1 MNLKAVTAIFKRN
14 LAAYFGSPSGYLFIC
29 AFVLVSGL
37 SAFWPHEFFNS
48 NLANLDQLNKLLPL
62 IMLGFV
68 PAITMGVWADERRQG
83 TDELLLTLPNGDL
96 EVVLGKYLGAV
107 AIFTISLLFSL
118 TNVVV
123 LMTLG
128 EPDIGLLLSTYAGY
142 WFVGLA
148 MLAIGIVASFLSA
161 NLTVAFVLGVA
172 FNAPLVLLSSADV
185 FMAEAEWIRSFK
197 DWSIHAN
204 FLDFSRGVLSLSSIS
219 FFLGLACIMLYL
231 CSVLIGKRHWSAVQG
246 RAFHYW
252 SRAVATAVVAFSVT
266 FFLRDHDL
274 RGDVSSEGLS
284 SLSDKSLELLEKL
297 DRNVEVEAFVSP
309 ELELPETYV
318 QTRLNLLTTLDE
330 LQKRSGGK
338 VKVRVHETESFK
350 KEATVAEQRYG
361 IEAQN
366 IFVKERGRNQDYRV
380 YLGLAFKSG
389 VDDKL
394 VVPFLDK
401 GIPVEYELM
410 RSIATLAGQSGRK
423 KIGVFSTEAP
433 IMGINPMSDPMGM
446 GFNMG
451 GGSPPYQFI
460 TELRKQYDVQ
470 NVAAGVIKKGAYDA
484 LVVVQPSTLN
494 DEKLGNLITAIENGV
509 PTVIFED
516 PLPLLDGRITGTYDP
531 LRNEQ
536 SGGPGQPPSPSKKKG
551 DISRLWHLLGVHF
564 NYDPATRAKAIQKE
578 VNEMGARLNELPP
591 GFQSLLTGLGFHAKR
606 SDLERKINALVA
618 KANGSQKINESDW
631 KGVTTAFD
639 AVRDSVND
647 LNYRHPLRKFVQ
659 ENLVA
664 SVKGRLE
671 MLEKRVVWDD
681 YNPFPKIEKPTEG
694 FPNEFVYVGGS
705 EGVSFADHDSTA
717 GLQHIL
723 LTCPGSL
730 HDAKVKNLKFTPLL
744 RVAGKNS
751 GFTNSAEFWNTSFF
765 GQREGFNPN
774 RTTTLERG
782 HHVLAAKITGKIKP
796 KGDSNATNFL
806 DVTLVADSDVLGDP
820 FFNIRN
826 RGAHADFP
834 LDVDNVTFVLNLIDE
849 LAKDNRF
856 IEIRARRKRHRTLS
870 AFEDSIAE
878 SREKAREAVK
888 EQQDNFRDTLK
899 REQDKMNARLAEL
912 QQRKENMDQRQFD
925 RMLRSSVAQLQQVL
939 ATKQRQMEQDM
950 EAKIKKA
957 DNEMQLAIREQE
969 NAAKLK
975 AVFLP
980 PILPLCIAIFVYRR
994 KRRLELEGAEA
1005 SRVITS

>member
-1 MNLKAVTAIFKRN
+1 MNLKAVKAIFKRN

-48 NLANLDQLNKLLPL
+48 NLANLDQLNKVLPL
-62 IMLGFV
+62 IMLGFI

-83 TDELLLTLPNGDL
+83 TDELLLTLPNGDI

-118 TNVVV
+118 TNVIV

-128 EPDIGLLLSTYAGY
+128 EPDVGLLLSTYAGY

-148 MLAIGIVASFLSA
+148 MLAVGIVASFLSA

-219 FFLGLACIMLYL
+219 FFLGLVSVMLYL
-231 CSVLIGKRHWSAVQG
+231 CSVLIGKRHWAAIEG
-246 RAFHYW
+246 RSKHYFGRTL
-252 SRAVATAVVAFSVT
+252 SIAIIAFSVT

-284 SLSDKSLELLEKL
+284 SLSEKSLALLNEL

-350 KEATVAEQRYG
+350 KEATVAEQRFG

-366 IFVKERGRNQDYRV
+366 IFVSERGRNQDYRV

-410 RSIATLAGQSGRK
+410 RSIATLAGEKGRK
-423 KIGVFSTEAP
+423 KIGIFTTDAP
-433 IMGINPMSDPMGM
+433 IMGISPMMDPMGM

-451 GGSPPYQFI
+451 GGTPPYQFI

-470 NVAAGVIKKGAYDA
+470 NVDGGTIKKGDYDA
-484 LVVVQPSTLN
+484 LIVVQPSALN
-494 DEKLGNLITAIENGV
+494 NEKMGDLIRAIRNGV

-531 LRNEQ
+531 IRNNQ
-536 SGGPGQPPSPSKKKG
+536 GGGPGQPPPQPKEKG
-551 DISRLWHLLGVHF
+551 DIGKLWDVLGVHF
-564 NYDPATRAKAIQKE
+564 NYDPVARTKAIQRE
-578 VNEMGARLNELPP
+578 VSEMTGRLNGLHPS
-591 GFQSLLTGLGFHAKR
+591 FKNLLGGLGFNPKR
-606 SDLERKINALVA
+606 ADLDRKVNALVA
-618 KANGSQKINESDW
+618 KANGSQAITDADW
-631 KGVTTAFD
+631 KGITSAID
-639 AVRDSVND
+639 GVRDSVND
-647 LNYRHPLRKFVQ
+647 LDYRHPLRKFVQ
-659 ENLVA
+659 ETLVA
-664 SVKGRLE
+664 PIKTKLE
-671 MLEKRVVWDD
+671 ILEKRVVWDD

-694 FPNEFVYVGGS
+694 FPNEFVYVGGA
-705 EGVSFADHDSTA
+705 EGISFAKHPTTT
-717 GLQHIL
+717 GLQHVL

-730 HDAKVKNLKFTPLL
+730 YKAKKNNLKFTPLL

-751 GFTNSAEFWNTSFF
+751 GFTNSAEFWQTSLM
-765 GQREGFNPN
+765 GQREGFNAN
-774 RTTTLERG
+774 RTTVLDRSN
-782 HHVLAAKITGKIKP
+782 HVLATKITGKLSP
-796 KGDSNATNFL
+796 TNDSNASNFI
-806 DVTLVADSDVLGDP
+806 DVTLVADSDIVGDP
-820 FFNIRN
+820 FFDIRN
-826 RGAHADFP
+826 RGAHEDFP

-849 LAKDNRF
+849 LTKDDRF
-856 IEIRARRKRHRTLS
+856 IDIRARRIRHRTLS
-870 AFEDSIAE
+870 AFEESIAE
-878 SREKAREAVK
+878 SREQARQAAK
-888 EQQDNFRDTLK
+888 EQKDNFNEMLRK
-899 REQDKMNARLAEL
+899 EQDKINTRLAEL
-912 QQRKENMDQRQFD
+912 QQRKENMDQRQFE
-925 RMLRSSVAQLQQVL
+925 RMLNSSMAQLQQVL
-939 ATKQRQMEQDM
+939 ATKQRQMQQDM
-950 EAKIKKA
+950 EAEIKQAENK
-957 DNEMQLAIREQE
+957 MQLAIREQE
-969 NAAKLK
+969 NSTKLI

-980 PILPLCIAIFVYRR
+980 PILPLCIAIYVYRL
-994 KRRLELEGAEA
+994 KRRRELEGAVA
-1005 SRVITS
+1005 SRVLPS